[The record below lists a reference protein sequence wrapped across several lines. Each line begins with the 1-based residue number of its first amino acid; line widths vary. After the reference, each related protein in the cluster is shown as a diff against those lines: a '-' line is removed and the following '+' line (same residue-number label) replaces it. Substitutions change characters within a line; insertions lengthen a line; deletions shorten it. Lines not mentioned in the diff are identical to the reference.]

1 LALRP
6 EVDQRGPSFHHS
18 VPAVLLALALPAL
31 AAAGEVELAPPFYR
45 TLQRL
50 A

>member
-6 EVDQRGPSFHHS
+6 KVGQQGPSFHHS
-18 VPAVLLALALPAL
+18 VPVVLLAPALPEQVL

-45 TLQRL
+45 TL
-50 A
+50 